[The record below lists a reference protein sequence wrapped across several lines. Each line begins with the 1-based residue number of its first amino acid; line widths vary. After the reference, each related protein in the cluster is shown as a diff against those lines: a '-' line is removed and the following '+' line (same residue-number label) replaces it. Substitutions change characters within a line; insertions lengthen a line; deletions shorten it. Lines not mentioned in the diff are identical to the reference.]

1 MIRALL
7 VDDEPLSLARL
18 GVLLARFEDVQIVG
32 TAENGSKALQLLS
45 NTPTDVLFLDV
56 EMPEMDG
63 FDLLEAL
70 GSEGAQVPLVVFIT
84 AFPRFAADAFDTGA
98 IDFLTKPI
106 RTERVGRTIER
117 VREAL
122 NDRIARRRLSE
133 LLLQLDQLRS
143 IRSDV
148 ASKRNYLWVQRRGE
162 AVRLDLDK
170 LDRLAAEGEYVR
182 LFVDGHEYLHRASVT
197 AMAAR
202 LDPDRYVRV
211 HRSHIVKLDQVASIR
226 RRPTGSHALT
236 LKGGETVP
244 VGRRYRHLIAL
255 LQRDATDARP
265 AGADRNS
272 Q

>member
-18 GVLLARFEDVQIVG
+18 SILLGRFEDVQIVG
-32 TAENGSKALQLLS
+32 TAENGLTALKLLS
-45 NTPTDVLFLDV
+45 NTPADVLFLDV

-63 FDLLEAL
+63 FDLIEAL
-70 GSEGAQVPLVVFIT
+70 GSGGAQAPLVVFVT

-106 RTERVGRTIER
+106 R
-117 VREAL
+117 A
-122 NDRIARRRLSE
+122 DRIARAVERVRQAMSARMARGRLTE

-170 LDRLAAEGEYVR
+170 LDRVAAEGEYVR
-182 LFVDGHEYLHRASVT
+182 LFVEGHEYLHRASVT
-197 AMAAR
+197 AMAAK

-211 HRSHIVKLDQVASIR
+211 HRSHIVRLDQVASIK
-226 RRPTGSHALT
+226 RRPTGSQSLL
-236 LKGGETVP
+236 LKGGDAIP
-244 VGRRYRHLIAL
+244 VGRRYRHSIAS
-255 LQRDATDARP
+255 AAET
-265 AGADRNS
+265 
-272 Q
+272 

>member
-18 GVLLARFEDVQIVG
+18 SVLLGRFEDVQIIG
-32 TAENGSKALQLLS
+32 TAENGATALQLLS
-45 NTPTDVLFLDV
+45 NASADVLFLDV

-63 FDLLEAL
+63 FDLIEAL
-70 GSEGAQVPLVVFIT
+70 GSGGAHVPLVVFIT
-84 AFPRFAADAFDTGA
+84 AYPRFAADAFDTGA

-106 RTERVGRTIER
+106 RTDRVGRAIER

-122 NDRIARRRLSE
+122 NDRMARGRLTE
-133 LLLQLDQLRS
+133 LLLQLDQLRG

-170 LDRLAAEGEYVR
+170 LDRVAAEGEYVR
-182 LFVDGHEYLHRASVT
+182 LFVEGHEYLHRASVT

-202 LDPDRYVRV
+202 LDPDRFVRV
-211 HRSHIVKLDQVASIR
+211 HRSHIVRLDQVASIK
-226 RRPTGSHALT
+226 RRPTGSHSLL
-236 LKGGETVP
+236 LKGGEAIP
-244 VGRRYRHLIAL
+244 VGRRYRHTIASL
-255 LQRDATDARP
+255 TAT
-265 AGADRNS
+265 
-272 Q
+272 